1 MAITDSG
8 VKKLF
13 RQELATELGLNPE
26 DPFLGCI
33 LHLAEQTGIHLNME
47 TLMRFLSQ
55 ICTANCGKLWQV
67 WFNTYPLFSINLAID
82 AAKKWV
88 QQNCPEKEENKP
100 TFKHDR
106 KEVIIPKPMLNA
118 TQVFFATVKHKTQ
131 WTQGGYGIEQ
141 HNPA

>member
-1 MAITDSG
+1 MAITDSDM
-8 VKKLF
+8 KKFF
-13 RQELATELGLNPE
+13 RQELATKLGLNPE

-67 WFNTYPLFSINLAID
+67 LFNTYPLFSINLVID

-88 QQNCPEKEENKP
+88 QQNCPEKEDKVLKP
-100 TFKHDR
+100 DATKVVVAEC
-106 KEVIIPKPMLNA
+106 KLND
-118 TQVFFATVKHKTQ
+118 TRVVFVEFKHKTQ
-131 WTQGGYGIEQ
+131 WTRGGCGRKQ